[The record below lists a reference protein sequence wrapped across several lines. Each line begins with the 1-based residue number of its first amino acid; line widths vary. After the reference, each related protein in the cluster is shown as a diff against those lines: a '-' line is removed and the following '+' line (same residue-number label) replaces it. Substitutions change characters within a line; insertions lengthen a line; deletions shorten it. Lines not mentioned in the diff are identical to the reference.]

1 MDQDIKKE
9 LASIRKA
16 QQEHKK
22 AIEQVKT
29 LIYILILLVICI
41 VLMLALNYIFR

>member
-16 QQEHKK
+16 QQDHNKK
-22 AIEQVKT
+22 IEQVKT
-29 LIYILILLVICI
+29 LIYILIVLIICI
-41 VLMLALNYIFR
+41 ILLIALNYIFR